1 MNQEIEVSSMLLMKS
16 GSEHRL
22 KASVFQAFR
31 HFFAITQATEM
42 TPYIKNMTLRKPV
55 VDEQWLSLNRTIHQ
69 VAPLCRNPEHLEN
82 AARVLQAEGGLEA
95 LARLITTEQTA
106 FLVLAM
112 LEKCGAF
119 QRTAVINGGPCVR
132 ISAGVSADAPRKAGV
147 ELTRQQMMKIRF
159 SISISP
165 EMRSMCYDGKIPYP
179 DGTIF
184 EKDSTGYF
192 HTKGCRRTKP

>member
-1 MNQEIEVSSMLLMKS
+1 
-16 GSEHRL
+16 
-22 KASVFQAFR
+22 
-31 HFFAITQATEM
+31 M
-42 TPYIKNMTLRKPV
+42 TPYIKNLTLRKPV

-132 ISAGVSADAPRKAGV
+132 ISAD
-147 ELTRQQMMKIRF
+147 T
-159 SISISP
+159 P
-165 EMRSMCYDGKIPYP
+165 EGGCQAHG
-179 DGTIF
+179 
-184 EKDSTGYF
+184 STDDENSLLDF
-192 HTKGCRRTKP
+192 DFT

>member
-1 MNQEIEVSSMLLMKS
+1 
-16 GSEHRL
+16 
-22 KASVFQAFR
+22 
-31 HFFAITQATEM
+31 
-42 TPYIKNMTLRKPV
+42 MTLRKPV

-119 QRTAVINGGPCVR
+119 QRTAVINGGPCVKDLGR
-132 ISAGVSADAPRKAGV
+132 GVGRRTQEG
-147 ELTRQQMMKIRF
+147 
-159 SISISP
+159 
-165 EMRSMCYDGKIPYP
+165 
-179 DGTIF
+179 
-184 EKDSTGYF
+184 
-192 HTKGCRRTKP
+192 GCRAHASTDDENSLLDFDFA

>member
-1 MNQEIEVSSMLLMKS
+1 
-16 GSEHRL
+16 
-22 KASVFQAFR
+22 
-31 HFFAITQATEM
+31 
-42 TPYIKNMTLRKPV
+42 MTLRKPV

-119 QRTAVINGGPCVR
+119 QRTAVINGCLLYTSP
-132 ISAGVSADAPRKAGV
+132 SPR
-147 ELTRQQMMKIRF
+147 
-159 SISISP
+159 
-165 EMRSMCYDGKIPYP
+165 D
-179 DGTIF
+179 
-184 EKDSTGYF
+184 
-192 HTKGCRRTKP
+192 

>member
-1 MNQEIEVSSMLLMKS
+1 
-16 GSEHRL
+16 
-22 KASVFQAFR
+22 
-31 HFFAITQATEM
+31 
-42 TPYIKNMTLRKPV
+42 MTLRKPV

-132 ISAGVSADAPRKAGV
+132 ISAGCRPTHPGRRVSSSRV
-147 ELTRQQMMKIRF
+147 NR
-159 SISISP
+159 
-165 EMRSMCYDGKIPYP
+165 
-179 DGTIF
+179 
-184 EKDSTGYF
+184 
-192 HTKGCRRTKP
+192 

>member
-1 MNQEIEVSSMLLMKS
+1 MPP
-16 GSEHRL
+16 
-22 KASVFQAFR
+22 ASF
-31 HFFAITQATEM
+31 
-42 TPYIKNMTLRKPV
+42 
-55 VDEQWLSLNRTIHQ
+55 
-69 VAPLCRNPEHLEN
+69 
-82 AARVLQAEGGLEA
+82 QAEGGLEA

-192 HTKGCRRTKP
+192 HTKGCRRTKT

>member
-1 MNQEIEVSSMLLMKS
+1 MTLYIESK
-16 GSEHRL
+16 
-22 KASVFQAFR
+22 
-31 HFFAITQATEM
+31 
-42 TPYIKNMTLRKPV
+42 TLRKPV
-55 VDEQWLSLNRTIHQ
+55 VDEQWLSLNRMIHQ
-69 VAPLCRNPEHLEN
+69 VAPLCRNPAHLEN

-159 SISISP
+159 SISP

-192 HTKGCRRTKP
+192 HTKGCRRTKT

>member
-1 MNQEIEVSSMLLMKS
+1 
-16 GSEHRL
+16 
-22 KASVFQAFR
+22 
-31 HFFAITQATEM
+31 
-42 TPYIKNMTLRKPV
+42 MTLRKPV

-69 VAPLCRNPEHLEN
+69 
-82 AARVLQAEGGLEA
+82 
-95 LARLITTEQTA
+95 QTA

-165 EMRSMCYDGKIPYP
+165 EMRSMCYEGKIPYP

-184 EKDSTGYF
+184 EKGSTGYF
-192 HTKGCRRTKP
+192 HTKGCRRT

>member
-1 MNQEIEVSSMLLMKS
+1 
-16 GSEHRL
+16 
-22 KASVFQAFR
+22 
-31 HFFAITQATEM
+31 
-42 TPYIKNMTLRKPV
+42 MTLRKPV

-69 VAPLCRNPEHLEN
+69 VAPLSRNPEHLEN

-147 ELTRQQMMKIRF
+147 KLTRQQMIKFASRFRFHLKCAACAMTAKYCIRTAR
-159 SISISP
+159 SLKRVPPDISTPRVAAGPSP
-165 EMRSMCYDGKIPYP
+165 EGFVSRDPVITAEG
-179 DGTIF
+179 
-184 EKDSTGYF
+184 
-192 HTKGCRRTKP
+192 

>member
-1 MNQEIEVSSMLLMKS
+1 
-16 GSEHRL
+16 
-22 KASVFQAFR
+22 
-31 HFFAITQATEM
+31 
-42 TPYIKNMTLRKPV
+42 MTLRKPV

-82 AARVLQAEGGLEA
+82 AARVLQAEGGLEARQRLETALGLKDAGGLEA

-165 EMRSMCYDGKIPYP
+165 EMRSMCYEGKIPYP

-184 EKDSTGYF
+184 EKGSTGYF
-192 HTKGCRRTKP
+192 HTKGCRRT